1 MYLRHPALRDFDE
14 LERRYGESRSHLK
27 HFASSSFTKEVF
39 DRKLTDAEKDSNEFF
54 LICRVDDDA
63 IIGTINLSQI
73 FRRSFQNA
81 YLGYQLFAGFTGKG
95 FMTEAVALVIRFAF
109 VDLKLHRIEANVQ
122 PNNSASIRVLE
133 RNGFINEGFSKRYLK
148 IGGKW
153 RDHERWAIIKENW
166 NNSRINVH
174 TEGKKRFHT
183 NT

>member
-1 MYLRHPALRDFDE
+1 VYLRHPALRDFDE

-95 FMTEAVALVIRFAF
+95 FMTEAGKALIETAHRVGGFDVIAARALA
-109 VDLKLHRIEANVQ
+109 DNEASLK
-122 PNNSASIRVLE
+122 VLAKLGFKQIGKPKRE
-133 RNGFINEGFSKRYLK
+133 NGEKTGRLIVSVELKRP
-148 IGGKW
+148 
-153 RDHERWAIIKENW
+153 RWM
-166 NNSRINVH
+166 
-174 TEGKKRFHT
+174 
-183 NT
+183 